1 MNGKRS
7 PAGRPEEC
15 PVSDDHRRPD
25 MGLDALWRLPLFS
38 GLSRAFLEDLLG
50 ETKRI
55 RVGRGTALFIQGE
68 RADRFYV
75 LLRGWVKL
83 YRIDDEG
90 AETVLRVVAPGEA
103 FAEAA
108 MFASG
113 RFPVCGQAAEDA
125 ELLVVPARALL
136 DRLRAD
142 PELALRMLGTL
153 SARMRYLVGRL
164 DRAQT
169 VSARRR
175 PGRGGDGSA
184 ALRQGAGGSAT
195 RDEAGDAV
203 AFLRPAARDGRVD
216 PRRHGHDRR
225 PGRAAA
231 LRRARSALSAPGRP
245 ACDTLSRRRAA

>member
-175 PGRGGDGSA
+175 LAEFLLRAAGPGAGAVTVRLPCDKALVAAQLGMKPETLSRSFARLRAMGVSTRGGTVTIA
-184 ALRQGAGGSAT
+184 
-195 RDEAGDAV
+195 
-203 AFLRPAARDGRVD
+203 D
-216 PRRHGHDRR
+216 P
-225 PGRAAA
+225 AA
-231 LRRARSALSAPGRP
+231 LRRYVGRDP
-245 ACDTLSRRRAA
+245 L